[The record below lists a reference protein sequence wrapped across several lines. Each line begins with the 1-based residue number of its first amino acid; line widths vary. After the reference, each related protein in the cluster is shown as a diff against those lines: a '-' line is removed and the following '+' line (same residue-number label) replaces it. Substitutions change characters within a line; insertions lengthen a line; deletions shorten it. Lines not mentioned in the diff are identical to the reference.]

1 MTIAVTSCENID
13 QGTENNLSATTIVLE
28 FTNVSHLKIGD
39 KVICKGLEIG
49 KVVNMDLSQDGQ
61 SVFVSTEIE
70 NKHFIPKNYLSSIDL
85 LGTKGIDVTYSTSV
99 ENYKNGD
106 TVVGFQQEIDSAYFE
121 SMIEITEGIIKST
134 DNLIKSGKLNKD
146 SLIKKVLDSFE
157 MK

>member
-1 MTIAVTSCENID
+1 MVGIFYKFIVLLFMTIAVTSCENID

-70 NKHFIPKNYLSSIDL
+70 NKHFIPKNYR
-85 LGTKGIDVTYSTSV
+85 
-99 ENYKNGD
+99 
-106 TVVGFQQEIDSAYFE
+106 
-121 SMIEITEGIIKST
+121 
-134 DNLIKSGKLNKD
+134 LIGNKRN
-146 SLIKKVLDSFE
+146 
-157 MK
+157 

>member
-1 MTIAVTSCENID
+1 M
-13 QGTENNLSATTIVLE
+13 
-28 FTNVSHLKIGD
+28 
-39 KVICKGLEIG
+39 
-49 KVVNMDLSQDGQ
+49 
-61 SVFVSTEIE
+61 
-70 NKHFIPKNYLSSIDL
+70 
-85 LGTKGIDVTYSTSV
+85 GTKGIDVTYSTSV